1 MTRAE
6 YHRGDT
12 NLREMYRLVLERRSQ
27 SVVDRREGVTSLL
40 LHLAV
45 YISYTSLRFVLS
57 PSTTS
62 LPLLLLSLFLSLS
75 LSVSVFST
83 NVKRTPFR

>member
-12 NLREMYRLVLERRSQ
+12 NLREMYRLVLELRSQ

-62 LPLLLLSLFLSLS
+62 LLSSFSLFLSLS
-75 LSVSVFST
+75 LSVFST